1 MSRER
6 VDSLEE
12 EEVDLE
18 GEDDTLRLFMGLL
31 HKDKNERVAYLAHL
45 ARSVKLWL
53 KRRNDDKTAEK
64 LLSVHLP
71 STLRISLTC
80 PFEDVREQL
89 SAILKFAKV
98 SVVSKYH
105 LCKHCVTVCLQF

>member
-1 MSRER
+1 M
-6 VDSLEE
+6 DSLEE

-31 HKDKNERVAYLAHL
+31 RRDKNERAAYLTHL

-64 LLSVHLP
+64 LLSAHLP

-80 PFEDVREQL
+80 PFDDVREKL
-89 SAILKFAKV
+89 SEILKLAKV
-98 SVVSKYH
+98 
-105 LCKHCVTVCLQF
+105 